1 MQISIPFART
11 GKSGI
16 AFMLNA
22 KLPPLRLKKKTLA
35 EKERCSLVTKVFSS
49 SGLEFDNNKSH
60 SSAPLIAIFLLCI
73 GLLLCAQA
81 FHLL

>member
-81 FHLL
+81 FHFL

>member
-22 KLPPLRLKKKTLA
+22 KLPPLRLKKTLA

-60 SSAPLIAIFLLCI
+60 SSASLIAIFLLCI

-81 FHLL
+81 FRLL